1 MTIDNY
7 PRLCGGTFFTL
18 VLQDLRQRMNA
29 REHYDGDCDGL
40 TDPEVLVGLIR
51 VINPSYSDP
60 GKEKLK
66 GIANNYKQGGNSK
79 SIYFPFHDEQVL
91 SAFDASVR
99 HDYQTVLKRMVEFVN
114 NFLDVDEI
122 VHKDLNLVRALI
134 DLIIQDKST
143 EHEEFYIGRN
153 GEKKKRSE
161 LGGLQKVCF
170 PSFLLGVWHFVVM
183 NRKDNTVGKAT
194 YNKWCP
200 PTGGGPR
207 EYTGDM
213 GKNLLLPN
221 SVYHISYASEHS
233 DEPCDE
239 NPIEPDIIELSPE
252 SEGETTSSA
261 GTQAVYNDHPI
272 FISQQGDG
280 NTVIPNYGTIN
291 LTIGKH

>member
-1 MTIDNY
+1 MAIDNY

-18 VLQDLRQRMNA
+18 VLQALRQRMNA

-99 HDYQTVLKRMVEFVN
+99 HDYQTALKRMVEFVN
-114 NFLDVDEI
+114 GFLDLDEV

-143 EHEEFYIGRN
+143 EHEEFYIGWN

-161 LGGLQKVCF
+161 LGGLQEVCF
-170 PSFLLGVWHFVVM
+170 PSFLLGVWHFIVI
-183 NRKDNTVGKAT
+183 NRKDNSVGKAT
-194 YNKWCP
+194 YDKWCP
-200 PTGGGPR
+200 KTGGGPR

-213 GKNLLLPN
+213 GKNLLLPHR
-221 SVYHISYASEHS
+221 VYHIPLENAHG
-233 DEPCDE
+233 DEDS
-239 NPIEPDIIELSPE
+239 IEPDIIEPLPE
-252 SEGETTSSA
+252 SKDEQTSSA
-261 GTQAVYNDHPI
+261 EAQAVYNDHPI
-272 FISQQGDG
+272 FISQHGDG